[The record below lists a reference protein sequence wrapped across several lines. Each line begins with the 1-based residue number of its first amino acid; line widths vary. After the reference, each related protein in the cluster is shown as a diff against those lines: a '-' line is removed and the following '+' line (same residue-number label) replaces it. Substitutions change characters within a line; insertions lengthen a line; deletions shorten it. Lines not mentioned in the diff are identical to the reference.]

1 MRKFASIVVVLGF
14 TLLALAGCGSGSSG
28 CDKLTGG
35 TGTTGTGCTT
45 TTNPTQTP
53 ATVTVSTTAANLP
66 GDGSASATITAVVTD
81 STGAAV
87 SGVTVTFSTSAGTL
101 SASTGTTG
109 STGQAT
115 TSLTASGVATGT
127 AITVTATA
135 GTVSGKTTVTVAT
148 TSTVASLTVSTSV
161 GSIPSDGS
169 SSAAITVLAKDAKN
183 NALSAIPVTL
193 SASGGTLSGAT
204 TSTSANGTITAVLSG
219 SGATA
224 GSVIT
229 ITATSGTVTGKAT
242 INVVA
247 TQQAITLLTS
257 SPQLPSANTKSAT
270 ITAIVQGSNNQ
281 LLAGVPV
288 TFQASSGAI
297 AAVQTTAGATANVPA
312 GTTDANGT
320 ALATLTTPGNPT
332 NRVITVT
339 ALAGS
344 ASATV
349 TVTVSGTTLS
359 VSGPTSLV
367 QNAQGNYSVS
377 LTDSGGNA
385 ISAQAVTLAS
395 SNNNT
400 LTPATVTTSSTGTAP
415 FALTAVNSGN
425 DTITAT
431 WLGQSSTETVA
442 VSNQNFSIT
451 APAASTPPLSI
462 VVGQSQA
469 VTISWAASGA
479 PVQSG
484 TVDLT
489 TSRGTLSVP
498 SASVSNGALSVPV
511 TISSTTAGPAIIS
524 ATALDGTGKTVATA
538 QVVVDFIA
546 TVPHSVSVQ
555 ASPSTVAIKGQ
566 STLTATVIDLTGN
579 PVQNTTVDF
588 TLTDSTGGSL
598 SAPTAVTN
606 AQGVASITYTA
617 STGSSAPNGVIITA
631 TVPGTSPSIT
641 NTTTLTVGGQTVHLS
656 FGTGNQIVEYSTTQ
670 YEMPYTV
677 QAADASNNGISNVTV
692 TFSLQDVSY
701 APGVMALNA
710 LKVWVPQYSVPS
722 PNFCPG
728 PTTVQEYN
736 GVINPTPPPAGV
748 TPVATQIPGAVATTD
763 VGSAITGTGGS
774 ATVNLIY
781 PKDHAYWVGVALT
794 ATATVAGTQ
803 NSATASFILPGVA
816 ADYSVPTVSPPGA
829 TSPYGQS
836 TTCY

>member
-1 MRKFASIVVVLGF
+1 MRKFASIMVLFGF
-14 TLLALAGCGSGSSG
+14 TLLALAGCGGDSG
-28 CDKLTGG
+28 CSNL
-35 TGTTGTGCTT
+35 TGTTGTTT
-45 TTNPTQTP
+45 TSSCGTGTTPGTP
-53 ATVTVSTTAANLP
+53 ATVAVSSTSTTIAAN
-66 GDGSASATITAVVTD
+66 GSATITAVVTS

-101 SASTGTTG
+101 SASTGTT
-109 STGQAT
+109 SSSGQAT
-115 TSLTASGVATGT
+115 TTLTVSGVAAGT
-127 AITVTATA
+127 SITVTATA
-135 GTVSGKTTVTVAT
+135 GTVSGKTAVTVAT
-148 TSTVASLTVSTSV
+148 TGGGSNVASLTVTSSV
-161 GSIPSDGS
+161 ASIPADGS
-169 SSAAITVLAKDAKN
+169 SSATITVLAKDANN
-183 NALSAIPVTL
+183 NALTGVAVTL
-193 SASGGTLSGAT
+193 SASGGTLSGAAAVT
-204 TSTSANGTITAVLSG
+204 GSTGTITATLSAAG
-219 SGATA
+219 VASGTT
-224 GSVIT
+224 IT
-229 ITATSGTVTGKAT
+229 VTATSPGTSGTPVTGKVTVNA
-242 INVVA
+242 VS
-247 TQQAITLLTS
+247 TQQTLTLLTS

-281 LLAGVPV
+281 LLVGVPV

-297 AAVQTTAGATANVPA
+297 AAVQTTAGAAAQVPA

-320 ALATLTTPGNPT
+320 ALATLTTPGNPA

-339 ALAGS
+339 AMAGS

-349 TVTVSGTTLS
+349 SVAVSGTQLS

-367 QNAQGNYSVS
+367 QNAQGNYSIS
-377 LTDSGGNA
+377 LTDSGGNP
-385 ISAQAVTLAS
+385 IPSQTVTLAS
-395 SNNNT
+395 ANNNT
-400 LTPATVTTSSTGTAP
+400 LTPTTVTTNATGAAP
-415 FALTAVNSGN
+415 FTLTAANSGN

-431 WLGQSSTETVA
+431 SLGQSATYTVA

-451 APAASTPPLSI
+451 APAASTPPMSI

-469 VTISWAASGA
+469 VTVSWAASGA

-489 TSRGTLSVP
+489 TSRGTLSA
-498 SASVSNGALSVPV
+498 ASVAVANGALSVPV

-566 STLTATVIDLTGN
+566 STLTATVIDPTGN

-598 SAPTAVTN
+598 SAPSAVTN

-631 TVPGTSPSIT
+631 QVQGTGISS
-641 NTTTLTVGGQTVHLS
+641 TTTLTVGGQTVHLS
-656 FGTGNQIVEYSTTQ
+656 FGTGALITQ
-670 YEMPYTV
+670 YSSTQNEMPYTV

-692 TFSLQDVSY
+692 TFSLQSVAY
-701 APGVMALNA
+701 APGNLVWDTVN
-710 LKVWVPQYSVPS
+710 KVYSPFYS
-722 PNFCPG
+722 TGGFCT
-728 PTTVQEYN
+728 PTTVNEYN

-763 VGSAITGTGGS
+763 VGSAITGTAGS

-781 PKDHAYWVGVALT
+781 PKDHSFWVMVALT

-803 NSATASFILPGVA
+803 NSTTASFILPGLA
-816 ADYSVPTVSPPGA
+816 SDYTTFHSAPGLV
-829 TSPYGQS
+829 SPYGIS
-836 TTCY
+836 STCY